1 MKAMSNFFG
10 VPRASYYAWVE
21 RAKRPDKD
29 NERMRLGQD
38 AWKKSRKVYGYRRVT
53 LALQQQGHVI
63 NHKTVLGLM
72 RKLTIRSVAR
82 KRKPYKK
89 ASQMES
95 HHRYQNVLDRDFTA
109 REPNQKWVTDIS

>member
-53 LALQQQGHVI
+53 LALQQQGHVFP
-63 NHKTVLGLM
+63 LM